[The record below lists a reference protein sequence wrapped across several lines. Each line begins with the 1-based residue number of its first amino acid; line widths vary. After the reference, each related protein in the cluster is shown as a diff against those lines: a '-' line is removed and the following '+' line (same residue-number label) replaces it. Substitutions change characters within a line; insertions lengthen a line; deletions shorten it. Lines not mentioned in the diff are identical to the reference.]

1 MDEVRALSAL
11 LSDFQRLVY
20 SQSSSNSDMR
30 SESLKGKSEVE
41 VEEEDRTSRTSSSRS
56 VGNLSYSG
64 GSEASPSI
72 TDEKSN
78 HSSPPPS
85 LPVSTTILN
94 KETSPFSLLSFSF
107 FLHFT

>member
-41 VEEEDRTSRTSSSRS
+41 EEEERTTRTSSSRS
-56 VGNLSYSG
+56 VGTLSYSG
-64 GSEASPSI
+64 GSEASPSV
-72 TDEKSN
+72 TEEKSN

-85 LPVSTTILN
+85 LPVSTLY
-94 KETSPFSLLSFSF
+94 LFSF
-107 FLHFT
+107 CISPDS